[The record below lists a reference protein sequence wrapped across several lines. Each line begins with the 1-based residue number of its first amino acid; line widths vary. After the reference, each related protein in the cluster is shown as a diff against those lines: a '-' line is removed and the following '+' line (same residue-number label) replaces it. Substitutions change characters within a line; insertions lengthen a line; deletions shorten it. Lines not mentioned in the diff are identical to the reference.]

1 MKKFNLLKA
10 SSLILSSYFI
20 IGFSSCSNSIKNS
33 NNSHYVEININDLI
47 LEKLKIE
54 EYLENSCELKEV
66 FNKFEKDYESENV
79 YIFNIP
85 RTYQEYQF
93 YVYDGKD
100 YINIGYISKN
110 GNELVLEYLINDNR
124 YVKNLKY
131 FFEFNYKN
139 ILKKYS
145 LEITYTNLENKY
157 SYKEYSNLDK
167 SIIYNQGN
175 SILEIIFS
183 EDNKIKF
190 RYDLVNNIEVDIS
203 EEEYNILKNNLI
215 ELYNQ
220 NKLELFFK
228 NNKNLLLEIL
238 SRSEKNFVYYE
249 YDAIY
254 EALNNIQ
261 QNELIRKK

>member
-1 MKKFNLLKA
+1 M
-10 SSLILSSYFI
+10 
-20 IGFSSCSNSIKNS
+20 
-33 NNSHYVEININDLI
+33 
-47 LEKLKIE
+47 
-54 EYLENSCELKEV
+54 
-66 FNKFEKDYESENV
+66 
-79 YIFNIP
+79 
-85 RTYQEYQF
+85 
-93 YVYDGKD
+93 
-100 YINIGYISKN
+100 
-110 GNELVLEYLINDNR
+110 VLEYLINDNG

-131 FFEFNYKN
+131 FFEFNYQKK
-139 ILKKYS
+139 LKKYS
-145 LEITYTNLENKY
+145 SEITYTNLEHKY

-203 EEEYNILKNNLI
+203 EEEYNILMNNLI

-254 EALNNIQ
+254 EALINIE
-261 QNELIRKK
+261 QNKLIRK